1 MASENQREERTKK
14 IQSSMPVFRM
24 DDPDKTTLPI
34 SFTLTSDAVEDARTS
49 QVLEKMRHLRD
60 NAYGGSGPTQFEFG
74 DTDAMSLQ
82 QSSLMSYKVENILR
96 QTREL
101 QEMLKKAAEERE
113 RQFDTYDADH
123 VNPLSIPSTS
133 LPYRRSGQR

>member
-113 RQFDTYDADH
+113 RQFDAYDADH
-123 VNPLSIPSTS
+123 VNPYSVPSTS